1 VRKGEGVFTAWDRFR
16 REERSHMLKIVDMIV
31 ARKKSQNEYE
41 TSHFGGACNNH
52 ATDENDCS

>member
-1 VRKGEGVFTAWDRFR
+1 
-16 REERSHMLKIVDMIV
+16 VDMIV

-52 ATDENDCS
+52 ATDETTAAKKRISRLRAIRDVLFIG